1 MLEENIVD
9 KLTIKNDTVLNKKV
23 MYMQDI
29 DGITVSDV
37 IREAIDL
44 RYALIKRDKLR
55 SVNAL
60 LIREID

>member
-1 MLEENIVD
+1 MPEDNIVD
-9 KLTIKNDTVLNKKV
+9 KLTIKNDAVLNKKV
-23 MYMQDI
+23 LYMQDI

-60 LIREID
+60 LIRDID

>member
-1 MLEENIVD
+1 MLEDNIVD

-23 MYMQDI
+23 LYMQDI

-60 LIREID
+60 LIRGID